1 MGNIDETSRRVC
13 VTCSEEKPLSEFYK
27 QSGKEESEIR
37 WDKKCKVCK
46 RNAINSARSKGQ
58 AVECLKQDSE
68 RRRGISNRTNAS
80 ACSEGKT
87 FRKNGRVHE
96 FQKSEWESMVRVFQ
110 TLKRWRDERNA
121 PKANT
126 IESERTWPLI
136 RLGDI
141 NKNAVLD
148 LKRDL
153 VI

>member
-13 VTCSEEKPLSEFYK
+13 VTCSEEKPLSEFYR

-46 RNAINSARSKGQ
+46 RKAINRTRSKGQ
-58 AVECLKQDSE
+58 TVECLKQDGE
-68 RRRGISNRTNAS
+68 RLRGISNSKYAS
-80 ACSEGKT
+80 TCSEGKA
-87 FRKNGRVHE
+87 FRKNGQVHE
-96 FQKSEWESMVRVFQ
+96 FHKSEWESMVRVFQ
-110 TLKRWRDERNA
+110 ILKRWRDERNT

-126 IESERTWPLI
+126 IELERTWPLI

-141 NKNAVLD
+141 NKNTVLD